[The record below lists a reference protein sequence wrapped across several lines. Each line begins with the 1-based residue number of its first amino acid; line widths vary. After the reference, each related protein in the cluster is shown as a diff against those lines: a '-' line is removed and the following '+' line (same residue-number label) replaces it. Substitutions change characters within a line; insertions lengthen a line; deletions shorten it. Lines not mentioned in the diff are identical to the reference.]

1 MNRANEQLRSRLD
14 RVRLCVITDRAL
26 SGNRDFQE
34 IVSAA
39 IRGGAQMIQFRDK
52 ELPDGEFYRTAER
65 LRGLTR
71 EADVLLTIDDRVDVA
86 LAVGADG
93 VHLGEKDMPL
103 PAARGLTGPDMILGA
118 SARTPEGVQAA
129 QNSGADYIGLGA
141 MFSTGT
147 KGDAVLVGPERLRRL
162 RPSIRIP
169 LLAIGGIT
177 AGNVEE
183 VIRAGAD
190 GVAVIGA
197 VMAAGDMTA
206 AAADILKRIRRVGEE
221 MG

>member
-1 MNRANEQLRSRLD
+1 MNRANQQLRSRLA

-26 SGNRDFQE
+26 ARDRGFQE

-65 LRGLTR
+65 LRKLTR
-71 EADVLLTIDDRVDVA
+71 EAGVLLTIDDRVDTA

-93 VHLGEKDMPL
+93 VHLGEKDLPL
-103 PAARGLTGPDMILGA
+103 PAARRLAGADMILGA

-129 QNSGADYIGLGA
+129 EEHGADYIGLGA
-141 MFSTGT
+141 MFPTGT
-147 KGDAVLVGPERLRRL
+147 KGDAVRVGPQRLRRL
-162 RPSIRIP
+162 RPSIRVP
-169 LLAIGGIT
+169 VLAIGGIT

-197 VMAAGDMTA
+197 VMAADDMA
-206 AAADILKRIRRVGEE
+206 AAAAGILTRIRQVSEE